1 MAVTCR
7 PTILRRYLGAIGAVA
22 SVGLTAW
29 FIYDGWFN
37 ESVKSGEALTL
48 IFNQIMAFVCP
59 IGGIASIIWGIRVSR
74 QSIVLDEAGIS
85 INDAEPIALELITEI
100 DDSTYDKDR
109 YARVKYKDASDEK
122 RTFVLDA
129 QKFDG
134 VDELLDELF
143 DITKL
148 PSKAAQPAGDAP
160 HPTDEKA
167 EPPAKDSTDTEK

>member
-7 PTILRRYLGAIGAVA
+7 PTILRRYLGVIGAIA

-37 ESVKSGEALTL
+37 QSLEASTR
-48 IFNQIMAFVCP
+48 IFNQVMAFICP

-85 INDAEPIALELITEI
+85 INDAEPIALKLITEI

-109 YARVKYKDASDEK
+109 YARVKYKDASDDEQ
-122 RTFVLDA
+122 TFVLDA

-148 PSKAAQPAGDAP
+148 PSKAAQTTDDAP
-160 HPTDEKA
+160 PTTDEKA
-167 EPPAKDSTDTEK
+167 EPPAKDDADPDK

>member
-29 FIYDGWFN
+29 FIYDGWLN
-37 ESVKSGEALTL
+37 ESVKSGEAFNL

-59 IGGIASIIWGIRVSR
+59 VGGIASIIWGIRISR

-85 INDAEPIALELITEI
+85 INDAEPIAMELITEI
-100 DDSTYDKDR
+100 DDSTYDNER
-109 YARVKYKDASDEK
+109 YARVKYKNASDDEK
-122 RTFVLDA
+122 SFVLDA

-148 PSKAAQPAGDAP
+148 PSKAAQATDDKK
-160 HPTDEKA
+160 PTD
-167 EPPAKDSTDTEK
+167 DNDTDTDK